1 MILNNE
7 RSPNSLQDVYLC
19 AMCTF
24 LFLSCDIYIYRGY
37 LSIER
42 KTVNSIQRFHDL
54 CRYALLYF
62 SIRSLTRRCACF
74 SFFSLSLSLHKSE
87 PIRSLHIRVRHC
99 RKYFPLSLFSIQT
112 NYATIFFLLFVS
124 RHIVNIIFVW
134 FFFLSFSLQYV
145 HALC

>member
-74 SFFSLSLSLHKSE
+74 SFFSLSLSLYTS
-87 PIRSLHIRVRHC
+87 PSQFDHC
-99 RKYFPLSLFSIQT
+99 IFEFDIAESIFPCRFLAFRQIMQPYSSCFS
-112 NYATIFFLLFVS
+112 FLDTL
-124 RHIVNIIFVW
+124 
-134 FFFLSFSLQYV
+134 
-145 HALC
+145 